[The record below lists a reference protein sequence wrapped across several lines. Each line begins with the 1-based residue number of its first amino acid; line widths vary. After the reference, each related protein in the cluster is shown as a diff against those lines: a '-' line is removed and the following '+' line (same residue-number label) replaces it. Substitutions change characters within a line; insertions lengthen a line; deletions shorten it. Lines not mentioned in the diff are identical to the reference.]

1 MVRCVLCAA
10 SALPPDYRDL
20 MNLTT
25 PLSETE
31 IAVGSDGQPVPVS
44 EGYEVATEKGF
55 LLTRQWFDSY
65 PRRQVEAKGIGRDNS
80 IQNKGRKPRALQLH
94 FWFTT
99 ARGPTKVCVEGQP
112 AVCFVRAQEQEQ
124 AYKVLQRELGFNVGS
139 KHFEPLWQIKPLD
152 LKDFDQQPLVGL
164 YFREQRA
171 LYRARQGAR
180 RVGLDLLEADVRPT
194 DRYLMERFITG
205 PVKIE
210 GHWQQRDGFWEVE
223 QARLSPAVYKPN
235 YVVMSLDIETSMEG
249 EKLFCIGAQLA
260 STNSGEIE
268 QERVFMLR
276 SEAPN
281 AETVPDYLVYCD
293 TEAALLECFLEW
305 FNDVDTD
312 IIIGW
317 NVINFD
323 LRFLQR
329 KADALGVPL
338 SLGRDRRR
346 VDWRQSMDDEDHYTL
361 TVPGRL
367 VLDGI
372 DTLKSATY
380 NFESFSLD
388 YVGRELLKRGKLN
401 FDVPGFEVEHRGE
414 EISTQFHTDQL
425 ALAAYNLQDC
435 QLVWDIFQYAKLFD
449 FAVER
454 AALTGLSMDRFGG
467 SVAAFDNRYLPRLH
481 RAGYAAPSLK
491 LSPDGVGSPGGYVMD
506 SIPGLYQHVL
516 VLDFKSLYPSIIR
529 TFSIDPLARVQA
541 IADEAQQNVQREA
554 LRDREETVEV
564 DRERYVPGFN
574 GALFSKQGALLPNII
589 NELWDAR
596 DVAKREN
603 NAAMSQAIKI
613 IMNSFYGVLGT
624 PGCRFFDY
632 RLPSSITLR
641 GHQILNKS
649 KALIEDRGHTVIY
662 GDTDSVF
669 VCLENLDE
677 DISNREVDRL
687 GRILA
692 AELNDWWDE
701 HLRSDYHL
709 NSGLEIEFETHY
721 RQFVMPTIRGADTGS
736 KKRYAGI
743 SVPVNDRCDSDDG
756 ELIFKG
762 LEAVRTDWTL
772 LARELQRELYKRVF
786 AGESV
791 DSIKVYLLRLIEQVR
806 KGEHDGALFYRKRIR
821 RRLDDYRRNVPPH
834 VQAARKADAQRA
846 AEGLSPRYARGGWI
860 EYVLTS
866 AGPEPLMGATAS
878 LDYELYIE
886 RQIEPIVDGI
896 MMFRGTSFAEMTD
909 QQLGLF

>member
-1 MVRCVLCAA
+1 
-10 SALPPDYRDL
+10 
-20 MNLTT
+20 MNLTPSPT
-25 PLSETE
+25 EAELAVDSKGLALSESE
-31 IAVGSDGQPVPVS
+31 AGPAADGVS
-44 EGYEVATEKGF
+44 CEPGF

-65 PRRQVEAKGIGRDNS
+65 PPRQAEAEGPGRDK
-80 IQNKGRKPRALQLH
+80 IVRNKGRKPRALQLH

-99 ARGPTKVCVEGQP
+99 AKGPTKVCIEGQS
-112 AVCFVRAQEQEQ
+112 AVCFVRANQQEE
-124 AYKVLQRELGFNVGS
+124 AYKLLQRELGFNVGS
-139 KHFEPLWQIKPLD
+139 KHFEPLWQIKPLG
-152 LKDFDQQPLVGL
+152 LKDFEQQPLVGV

-205 PVKIE
+205 PVNIE
-210 GHWQQRDGFWEVE
+210 GRWHERDGFWEVS
-223 QARLSPAVYKPN
+223 QARLSPAAYQPS
-235 YVVMSLDIETSMEG
+235 YRVMSLDIETSMEG
-249 EKLFCIGAQLA
+249 EALYCIGAQLA
-260 STNSGEIE
+260 NTDASEIT

-276 SEAPN
+276 SEAPVVEQAPN
-281 AETVPDYLVYCD
+281 YLVYCD
-293 TEAALLECFLEW
+293 TETALLESFLEW
-305 FNDVDTD
+305 FNDADTD

-329 KADALGVPL
+329 KADALGVAL

-346 VDWRQSMDDEDHYTL
+346 IDWRQSMDDDDHYTL

-380 NFESFSLD
+380 SFESFSLD
-388 YVGRELLKRGKLN
+388 YVGHALLERGKLN

-414 EISTQFHTDQL
+414 EISAQFHSDQL

-435 QLVWDIFQYAKLFD
+435 QLVWDIFQHTKLFD

-491 LSPDGVGSPGGYVMD
+491 LSPEGVGSPGGYVMD

-541 IADEAQQNVQREA
+541 IADEAQQAVVREA
-554 LRDREETVEV
+554 LRDREETLDV
-564 DRERYVPGFN
+564 DRQHYVPGFN

-589 NELWDAR
+589 NELWAAR

-649 KALIEDRGHTVIY
+649 KDLIEAQGHQVIY

-669 VCLENLDE
+669 VCLKNLD
-677 DISNREVDRL
+677 DKTSNREVDRL
-687 GRILA
+687 GRALA

-701 HLRSDYHL
+701 HLRSAYHL
-709 NSGLEIEFETHY
+709 DSGLEIEFETHY

-743 SVPVNDRCDSDDG
+743 AVPVNDRSDSDAG

-772 LARELQRELYKRVF
+772 LARRLQRELYKRVF
-786 AGESV
+786 AGESL
-791 DSIKVYLLRLIEQVR
+791 DSIKAYLLLLIEQVR
-806 KGEHDGALFYRKRIR
+806 KGERDAELFYRKRIR
-821 RRLDDYRRNVPPH
+821 RRLDEYHRNVPPH
-834 VQAARKADAQRA
+834 VQAARKADAQREA
-846 AEGLSPRYARGGWI
+846 KGLSPRYARGGWI
-860 EYVLTS
+860 EYVLTN
-866 AGPEPLMGATAS
+866 AGPEPLVGATTA

-896 MMFRGTSFAEMTD
+896 MMFRGTSFAELTD